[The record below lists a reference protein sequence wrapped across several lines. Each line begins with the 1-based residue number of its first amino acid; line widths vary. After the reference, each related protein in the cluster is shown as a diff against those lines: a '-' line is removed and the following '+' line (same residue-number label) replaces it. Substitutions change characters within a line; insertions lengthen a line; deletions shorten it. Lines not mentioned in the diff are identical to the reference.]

1 MATPAENQTPTQTP
15 SSPTTTPTDT
25 TPASSTPPSQ
35 STTTPPASTGSS
47 EPATPPAAAA
57 EPATPPSAP
66 AAPAAG
72 EPPAATPPASEPPA
86 EYEIEVADNSPLS
99 DDQLQKIAQHAEKY
113 GLTKEEAQALVADQ
127 EALISQ
133 GRNSEVERYNAQLEQ
148 KRNALNTHPE
158 FSGDK
163 KAEAWDSV
171 TLAIRTFGD
180 DKLLKT
186 LGNPEYGYDP
196 ELALFLKNI
205 GDALK
210 PEKPVGN
217 GVNLPNLI
225 DKNAEEANMRRRY
238 PHLNWDDKK

>member
-1 MATPAENQTPTQTP
+1 MATPDNNQTPTQTP
-15 SSPTTTPTDT
+15 SNITTTPTDT
-25 TPASSTPPSQ
+25 TPDTSTPPSQ

-47 EPATPPAAAA
+47 EPATPPAAA
-57 EPATPPSAP
+57 PATPPSAP
-66 AAPAAG
+66 ATPPAG
-72 EPPAATPPASEPPA
+72 EPPAATPPADEPPS

-113 GLTKEEAQALVADQ
+113 GLTKEEAQALVSDQ

-133 GRNSEVERYNAQLEQ
+133 GRNSEVEKYNAQLEQ
-148 KRNALNTHPE
+148 KRHALNSHPE
-158 FSGDK
+158 FSGEK

-210 PEKPVGN
+210 PEKPLGT
-217 GVNLPNLI
+217 GVNLPNLV
-225 DKNAEEANMRRRY
+225 DKNAEEAAMRRRY
-238 PHLNWDDKK
+238 PHLNWDEKK